1 MNWKPEKILFGN
13 TMIHLRWSWF
23 LGRDIWHI
31 FDVKQVGNRLDGC
44 FYCSLISPC
53 QVGRVTCAPRHPQP
67 RMSTGPIHSFL
78 LSFPLFELNL
88 LGVSFDWLL
97 CNSVF
102 DTSSKF
108 KGWDHNDFIEY
119 HIQLLDKKNLKSNQ
133 HTHYRTNYFLDF
145 LEL

>member
-1 MNWKPEKILFGN
+1 MIYDLKRSVDLRCLFDHRSY
-13 TMIHLRWSWF
+13 IHLRGSCF

-78 LSFPLFELNL
+78 LSLPLFELNL
-88 LGVSFDWLL
+88 LGVSFDLLL
-97 CNSVF
+97 CNLVL
-102 DTSSKF
+102 DTSLKF
-108 KGWDHNDFIEY
+108 KGWENNDSY
-119 HIQLLDKKNLKSNQ
+119 SSLGQKKTAYTLQNQ
-133 HTHYRTNYFLDF
+133 SFPRFS
-145 LEL
+145 